1 MINVPSVQKTSSQND
16 FNKIEQLNI
25 NEELRRLTQDE
36 EIINHNPTN
45 LNQAHLMDSLSSIDS
60 KSYHSAKSSIIST
73 SQITESVLDKS
84 NKLTDSLCSKN
95 SNEDDKDDDDDEEDF
110 DLNEKYKHVQELV
123 ANGEYN
129 QIKEIEA
136 MIIKQEMENRKKK
149 HEDKM
154 KKLLELEE
162 SMKTSKDNYIEE
174 EQPDPRDPYVLACIN
189 PDEGYSIIKQSELD
203 KHYERKEF
211 KDYEFYIKK

>member
-25 NEELRRLTQDE
+25 NEELRRLTQEE
-36 EIINHNPTN
+36 EIMNHNPTN

-95 SNEDDKDDDDDEEDF
+95 SNEDDKDDDDEEEDF

-162 SMKTSKDNYIEE
+162 SMKTSKDNAM
-174 EQPDPRDPYVLACIN
+174 R
-189 PDEGYSIIKQSELD
+189 
-203 KHYERKEF
+203 
-211 KDYEFYIKK
+211 

>member
-1 MINVPSVQKTSSQND
+1 MINVPSVQKTSTQNEL
-16 FNKIEQLNI
+16 NKIEQLNI
-25 NEELRRLTQDE
+25 NEELRRLTQEE
-36 EIINHNPTN
+36 EIIHNNPTT

-60 KSYHSAKSSIIST
+60 KSYHSAKSSIISA
-73 SQITESVLDKS
+73 SQITESALDKS

-95 SNEDDKDDDDDEEDF
+95 SNEDDKDEEDEEEDF

-154 KKLLELEE
+154 KKLLAQRLL
-162 SMKTSKDNYIEE
+162 
-174 EQPDPRDPYVLACIN
+174 QL
-189 PDEGYSIIKQSELD
+189 L
-203 KHYERKEF
+203 F
-211 KDYEFYIKK
+211 L

>member
-1 MINVPSVQKTSSQND
+1 MINVPSVQKTSTQNEL
-16 FNKIEQLNI
+16 NKIEQLNI
-25 NEELRRLTQDE
+25 NEELRRLTQEE
-36 EIINHNPTN
+36 EIIHNNPTT

-60 KSYHSAKSSIIST
+60 KSYHSAKSSIISA
-73 SQITESVLDKS
+73 SQITESALDKS

-95 SNEDDKDDDDDEEDF
+95 SNEDDKDEEDEEEDF

-162 SMKTSKDNYIEE
+162 SMKTSKGDYIEE
-174 EQPDPRDPYVLACIN
+174 EQPDPRDPYVLACVN

-203 KHYERKEF
+203 RHYERKEF